1 MLCGKTTK
9 LFVYDVLPK
18 QDQWFQIVP
27 GSVMAYFRNS
37 SWMDDGKLKE
47 DLEKYT
53 RQGLQRKEIL
63 SFVERDFSEYPW
75 SLRTLDRRL
84 RHFGIY
90 RTDPNV
96 TVEEL
101 RSAVQEEL
109 DGPGKDLGYRAMH
122 NKIRQVHELNVPRHK
137 VNNVMYE
144 LDPAGLENRALA
156 KKATRVKGKFTTRGT
171 NWVHSFDGHAKLMGY
186 QRDTFPLAIYG
197 CIDTASR
204 KILWL
209 RIWTSHSDPKLI
221 GRWYFDYLYNKK
233 AIAAMI
239 RIDKGTE
246 TGTLATLQAFLRRHH
261 NDMDPMNTVIYGPST
276 DNQVSFFSLYLLH
289 VDVRL
294 FFGALC
300 HNVLLG

>member
-1 MLCGKTTK
+1 
-9 LFVYDVLPK
+9 
-18 QDQWFQIVP
+18 
-27 GSVMAYFRNS
+27 
-37 SWMDDGKLKE
+37 MDDGKLKE
-47 DLEKYT
+47 DLEKYK
-53 RQGLQRKEIL
+53 RQGLQRKEVL

-90 RTDPNV
+90 RTEPNV

-137 VNNVMYE
+137 VHNVMYE

-156 KKATRVKGKFTTRGT
+156 KKATRVKGKLTTRGT

-221 GRWYFDYLYNKK
+221 GRWYFDYLYDTKT
-233 AIAAMI
+233 IAVMI
-239 RIDKGTE
+239 RINKGTE
-246 TGTLATLQAFLRRHH
+246 TRTLATLHAFLRRHH
-261 NDMDPMNTVIYGPST
+261 NGMDPMNTVIYGPST
-276 DNQVSFFSLYLLH
+276 DNQVSFFSLHLLH
-289 VDVRL
+289 VEGRL
-294 FFGALC
+294 CFGALC